1 MRYLQKCIS
10 YGGNN
15 LRVFYLDMIFP
26 RIPTMVAA
34 SHPFI
39 MLPLDGFTSYGW
51 HQPGDGPTF
60 EILPTREGIQ
70 FEVFD
75 RAPMS
80 WWLMQF
86 DQKYLFTGFLM
97 EFNNGPDYVLAY
109 LFDDSREPVYY
120 QENGIKKVSC

>member
-1 MRYLQKCIS
+1 MR
-10 YGGNN
+10 
-15 LRVFYLDMIFP
+15 FP
-26 RIPTMVAA
+26 RTPAMVAA

-39 MLPLDGFTSYGW
+39 TVPLDGFTSYGW
-51 HQPGDGPTF
+51 HKPSDGPTF
-60 EILPTREGIQ
+60 EILPTGDDVQ

-97 EFNNGPDYVLAY
+97 EFDNGPDYALAY

-120 QENGIKKVSC
+120 QEDGKRKVSR